1 MAEDPEVTARVE
13 HVGSLLRPAYLKE
26 ARDRHG
32 RGELDDAGFKEVE
45 DRAVREAV
53 ALQADAGCPV
63 VTDGELR
70 RDSFQS
76 ELTAACDGFS
86 GVDMNAWLHGAWHS
100 EEFGD
105 ATVSRPDELAVT
117 GRLRRRRSLAAEEF
131 AYLRSL
137 TYGTGLIPKVTLPS
151 PTLFANLWS
160 PERSVSAYPTLDA
173 FMEDVVAI
181 LRDEVRELVRLGCP
195 YIQLDAPHYPL
206 LIDPAWR
213 DFYTARGWTVDRWLG
228 YGIELDNAVIA
239 AGRPATFGFHLCRG
253 NQHSRWLVSGGYDA
267 IAAPVFGGIDADRL
281 LLEYDDA
288 RSGGFDPLRLVRD
301 GTVVV
306 LGLVTTKTPRA
317 ETAGELAVRVDEAAR
332 LVGRD
337 RLAVGTQCGFATS
350 VEGNAVTEDDERA
363 KLRTL
368 AETARRAF
376 GSVWH
381 SV

>member
-1 MAEDPEVTARVE
+1 MSVTARVE
-13 HVGSLLRPAYLKE
+13 HVGSLLRPAYLKD
-26 ARDRHG
+26 ARVRHA
-32 RGELDDAGFKEVE
+32 RGELGDAAFKGVE

-86 GVDMNAWLHGAWHS
+86 GVDMDAWLHGAWHS

-105 ATVSRPDELAVT
+105 ATVARPEELAVT
-117 GRLRRRRSLAAEEF
+117 GKLRPRRSLAAEEF

-137 TYGTGLIPKVTLPS
+137 TYGTDLVPKVTLPS

-160 PERSVSAYPTLDA
+160 PERSVAAYGTLDA
-173 FMEDVVAI
+173 FMDDVVAI
-181 LRDEVRELVRLGCP
+181 LCDEVRELVRLGCP

-206 LIDPAWR
+206 LIDPVWR
-213 DFYTARGWTVDRWLG
+213 DFYTARGWSVERWLA

-267 IAAPVFGGIDADRL
+267 IAAPIFGGIDADRL
-281 LLEYDDA
+281 LLEYDDD

-301 GTVVV
+301 DTVVV

-317 ETAGELAVRVDEAAR
+317 ETAEELTVRVADAAR
-332 LVGRD
+332 LIGRD

-376 GSVWH
+376 GGV
-381 SV
+381 